1 MTEIM
6 SPHWAADL
14 LLFCTQSPNICT
26 RQRGQGW
33 FLLLHSQH
41 SINSLAPTW
50 TAQADREIDRWAGQ
64 EERGARLP
72 STFGCRCGLTLPAP
86 SRSLNPELPCLGR
99 MHIHQGTPQG
109 KFWLHTG
116 DFSKI
121 QVAPP
126 YSRSTTGYAN
136 KTGFQG
142 LPKPKKLPHNRQPRI
157 TMEIKEQ
164 RHFLLCQP
172 PSPERQQRHSV
183 RAQSCSLALT
193 MTTQQ
198 NTLLQR
204 LSSEINP

>member
-1 MTEIM
+1 MYKTEGTGLV
-6 SPHWAADL
+6 PTAPQPAQCQL
-14 LLFCTQSPNICT
+14 PSPNMDCT
-26 RQRGQGW
+26 SRQR
-33 FLLLHSQH
+33 
-41 SINSLAPTW
+41 
-50 TAQADREIDRWAGQ
+50 DRWAGQ

-121 QVAPP
+121 QAAPP

-142 LPKPKKLPHNRQPRI
+142 LPKPKKLPPNCQPRI
-157 TMEIKEQ
+157 TMEIEEQ

-172 PSPERQQRHSV
+172 PSPERQQ
-183 RAQSCSLALT
+183 SL
-193 MTTQQ
+193 
-198 NTLLQR
+198 TLSQGLV
-204 LSSEINP
+204 LLPCTHNDDSTKHPASEVVI